1 MVSTW
6 KKIPKSTLELISDLN
21 KFCSSQQCYI
31 NIRKEIVGCKHIA
44 YIPYLGILLKEIVD
58 IKNKYKYAEKI
69 GDYNCINCVKLQK
82 MYYLVNKFFEFKN
95 YSFTFTQVN
104 ELNILNQINPKGCEE
119 IEEMI
124 INIEKNKSTLKELIQ
139 SANKKRPTKTDQL
152 FYC

>member
-1 MVSTW
+1 
-6 KKIPKSTLELISDLN
+6 
-21 KFCSSQQCYI
+21 
-31 NIRKEIVGCKHIA
+31 
-44 YIPYLGILLKEIVD
+44 
-58 IKNKYKYAEKI
+58 
-69 GDYNCINCVKLQK
+69 

-104 ELNILNQINPKGCEE
+104 ELNILNQINPKGSEE

-139 SANKKRPTKTDQL
+139 SSNKKRPTKTDQL